1 MGVPTYILQGL
12 SNTMAAYGNWFG
24 LNTADGGTTG
34 ANEASAS
41 PYARQQSAGN
51 TPDGVGDNSFVT
63 VNIPCFGGA
72 GTNYTGC
79 SAFSTQTGAT
89 LSVPSGINATGS
101 GTGGTLGAATY
112 YYVVTA
118 FNIAGETT
126 ASAEVSATTTG
137 TTSSVALSWSHVA
150 GVFDLASRAQ
160 PDAGYR
166 IYRGTVS
173 GSENLLVATVAAT
186 ATTWTDTGAA
196 GVAGTPPLSNTAKTF
211 CGYNS
216 FDGGTITA
224 VGTNCS
230 INVSP
235 ATSVSG

>member
-1 MGVPTYILQGL
+1 MGVPAYILQGL

-34 ANEASAS
+34 ANEASVS
-41 PYARQQSAGN
+41 PYARQQSSGN
-51 TPDGVGDNSFVT
+51 TPDSLGDNNFVT
-63 VNIPCFGGA
+63 VNIPCYGGA

-79 SAFSTQTGAT
+79 SAWSTQTGST
-89 LSVPSGINATGS
+89 LSVPSGVSATGS
-101 GTGGTLGAATY
+101 GTGGTLNAATY
-112 YYVVTA
+112 YYVVCA
-118 FNIAGETT
+118 RNIAGSTT

-137 TTSSVALSWSHVA
+137 TTSSVAINWSHVA
-150 GVFDLASRAQ
+150 GIYDLATRAQ
-160 PDAGYR
+160 ADAFYD
-166 IYRGTVS
+166 IYRGTTS
-173 GSENLLVATVAAT
+173 GTHNVLIGTVAAT
-186 ATTWTDTGAA
+186 ATTFTDTGAA
-196 GVAGTPPLSNTAKTF
+196 GVAGTPPGTNGALSF

-230 INVSP
+230 INVEP